1 MEIHR
6 RARDLRTA
14 QQRWDQMMAEAH
26 SRGYLHDSG
35 HQVDPELL
43 TGWDHSKPKGTSKN
57 AKKTDAEESAILLKS
72 KGTIPL
78 GIRDDTP
85 GRFSFLV
92 ITFPPISE
100 HHPGAVTTRRTEAA
114 GLVGPRMLYTDLDIR
129 NREDEM
135 RGKNKALT
143 KKLKDDRK
151 ELQEGFLDALGR
163 EGGPRWREWC
173 HFDEEHLCM
182 SYSQPRGGCT
192 VVTGSIV
199 GETTLEEGYV
209 RAWEQMEIMAA
220 DQGTRSYTQ
229 LMRASPIL
237 EQEALEKRYF
247 NYCEAISD
255 KFSHNERSRVLTD
268 PWRPERKTGW
278 NLGCQRPFQLSHLMG
293 EFIWPHSGENWLF
306 FVLQE
311 EWEAWCLAMSQ
322 LVTKYREEQQTKSVS
337 GHLPIASPLQTPP
350 IPWQS
355 QSTWPFPSTDQ
366 LSRFQG
372 PVEPSAN
379 GRHQGFGLG
388 SIGSGRRFPQRSN
401 TLDAFKGYQIWK

>member
-1 MEIHR
+1 MEINR

-26 SRGYLHDSG
+26 CRGYLHDSG
-35 HQVDPELL
+35 HQVEPELL

-57 AKKTDAEESAILLKS
+57 VKKTDAEESAILLKS

-85 GRFSFLV
+85 EKFSFLV
-92 ITFPPISE
+92 TTLPPISE
-100 HHPGAVTTRRTEAA
+100 HQSGAVTTRQTEAA
-114 GLVGPRMLYTDLDIR
+114 GLLGPQMLYTEIDIR

-143 KKLKDDRK
+143 KKLKDDR

-199 GETTLEEGYV
+199 GETILEEGYLRV
-209 RAWEQMEIMAA
+209 WEQMEIIATN
-220 DQGTRSYTQ
+220 QGTRSYTQ

-255 KFSHNERSRVLTD
+255 KVSYNEPYRVLSD
-268 PWRPERKTGW
+268 PWRPEKKTSW
-278 NLGCQRPFQLSHLMG
+278 NLRSQRPFQLSHLRRA
-293 EFIWPHSGENWLF
+293 FIWPHSGENWLF
-306 FVLQE
+306 LVLQK
-311 EWEAWCLAMSQ
+311 EWEAWCVAMSQ
-322 LVTKYREEQQTKSVS
+322 MVTKYREEKQIIAVS
-337 GHLPIASPLQTPP
+337 DHLPIASSPQTLA

-366 LSRFQG
+366 PSRFQG
-372 PVEPSAN
+372 PAEPLAN
-379 GRHQGFGLG
+379 GRYQSSGLG
-388 SIGSGRRFPQRSN
+388 SIGSGRRFTQRSN